1 MTSLHS
7 LVILWLMNYTK
18 IDCVRMQSERQIIMN
33 KKKFPILS
41 IILYVLAGLLMI
53 FAIWSSS
60 QSIGYISEM
69 INQGQLVFGGNEFD
83 IINFIM
89 SSCAQ
94 YVIFAVILIALGCI
108 LQKLQ
113 FCTSSV
119 STKEVIESP
128 IESSEDLSDDN
139 TTEDVIEE

>member
-1 MTSLHS
+1 
-7 LVILWLMNYTK
+7 
-18 IDCVRMQSERQIIMN
+18 MN

-53 FAIWSSS
+53 FAIWSASK
-60 QSIGYISEM
+60 SIGYISEM
-69 INQGQLVFGGNEFD
+69 INLGQLVFRGNEFD
-83 IINFIM
+83 VVNFIM
-89 SSCAQ
+89 ASCAQ

-119 STKEVIESP
+119 SNDEVIESP
-128 IESSEDLSDDN
+128 IESSEEISDDY
-139 TTEDVIEE
+139 TAEEVSEE